1 MDSENESIDADVGQ
15 FEPMSVRD
23 RAQMLGGLSS
33 FQSSKETSEL
43 KPYKY
48 DDALKYR
55 FPDRKDYVSAHNY
68 IPTNSIEPWRSK
80 SNYEYND
87 SSGVRFKDSFPK
99 ENQLSHREEINNL
112 RQMGQMAK
120 NSANSR
126 TLNSFKA
133 ASNSQ
138 MPGLDKTPTNS
149 RFGRNTGSNNGPTG
163 GYGSTPVYEYEDEK
177 TLLTSLKDGT
187 HRLRGEQ
194 MATSQMRR
202 PGQQPYDMK
211 DVERFNQIRGL
222 HKDTLAQETS
232 DNIYFNM
239 MPQVYN
245 YSDNRYQPLK
255 VDKEVNN
262 WTEPNAGFDYN
273 MA

>member
-1 MDSENESIDADVGQ
+1 MDSENESVDGEVGLL
-15 FEPMSVRD
+15 EPMSVRD
-23 RAQMLGGLSS
+23 RAQMLGGVSS
-33 FQSSKETSEL
+33 FQSSKETSGL

-68 IPTNSIEPWRSK
+68 IPTNSIEPWKSK
-80 SNYEYND
+80 GNYVD
-87 SSGVRFKDSFPK
+87 SSSVRFKDFFPK
-99 ENQLSHREEINNL
+99 ENQSAHREEINNL
-112 RQMGQMAK
+112 RQMGQMPRSNA
-120 NSANSR
+120 SGRAM
-126 TLNSFKA
+126 
-133 ASNSQ
+133 SNSMTGNNSQ
-138 MPGLDKTPTNS
+138 LPPGLDRTPGNS
-149 RFGRNTGSNNGPTG
+149 RFGRNTEQGSGPAG
-163 GYGSTPVYEYEDEK
+163 GYGSTPVYQYEDEK

-194 MATSQMRR
+194 MPSSQIRR
-202 PGQQPYDMK
+202 AGQQEYDMK

-232 DNIYFNM
+232 DNIFFNM

-245 YSDNRYQPLK
+245 YSDNRYQPLT
-255 VDKEVNN
+255 VDKEASN
-262 WTEPNAGFDYN
+262 WTEPKEGFDYN